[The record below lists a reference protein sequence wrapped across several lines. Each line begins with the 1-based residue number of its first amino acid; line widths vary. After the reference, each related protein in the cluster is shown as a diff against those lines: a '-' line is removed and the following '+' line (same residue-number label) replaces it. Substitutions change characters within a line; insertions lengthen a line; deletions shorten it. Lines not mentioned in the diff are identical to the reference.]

1 MHGADFKHF
10 EIFKEK
16 TRLIQTVKIDY
27 RKIYQRL
34 IKEIKMRTTEQISA
48 EICKV
53 CGIPAIELTGCSFVN
68 LREYGIEEGTD
79 VCEHMEE
86 PGFNC
91 ANCECNKKAADL
103 YPDFG
108 TASNFLKLYNM
119 QMNGVALCYLVHS
132 NFQTES
138 SKQFLQNLLKILN
151 GKAAFCKAAK
161 NAIKNG
167 RWLI

>member
-1 MHGADFKHF
+1 M
-10 EIFKEK
+10 
-16 TRLIQTVKIDY
+16 Y
-27 RKIYQRL
+27 N
-34 IKEIKMRTTEQISA
+34 TEQISE

-79 VCEHMEE
+79 ICEHMEE

-108 TASNFLKLYNM
+108 IAENFLKLYNLEVR
-119 QMNGVALCYLVHS
+119 GVAFCYLVHS
-132 NFQTES
+132 NFQTEN
-138 SKQFLQNLLKILN
+138 SKQFLQNLLTILQ
-151 GKAAFCKAAK
+151 GKTDFCKEAR
-161 NAIKNG
+161 NTIKHG
-167 RWLI
+167 RWQI